1 MRKKSIAISLS
12 LFIIFIGSAF
22 LVHGS
27 AVATTSSNPVPN
39 QKLIQSGNVTGDIVA
54 LNYDDPNIIIGD
66 GVLAPIWD
74 AVNKFDVPAWSDG
87 QLTGYMKAIHDA
99 NYIYALIA
107 FAPNNHWAGI
117 EFDANTQNPMQDGH
131 DGWVFGNSTSADSKF
146 FGDVH
151 FLGETMPQADAQK
164 DVTFDKITNDPSGL
178 VIYEVQRALDTHD
191 TAGKDVV
198 FTDGAQISVRFA
210 SGLNAQTHKGLDK
223 VIYTLAVSA
232 ENLVVSSQTGTS
244 TSTTTT
250 PIAVIKAENFNNIL
264 IWGSFGFFFNIIL
277 INMLIIYHRRSS

>member
-1 MRKKSIAISLS
+1 
-12 LFIIFIGSAF
+12 
-22 LVHGS
+22 
-27 AVATTSSNPVPN
+27 
-39 QKLIQSGNVTGDIVA
+39 
-54 LNYDDPNIIIGD
+54 
-66 GVLAPIWD
+66 
-74 AVNKFDVPAWSDG
+74 
-87 QLTGYMKAIHDA
+87 
-99 NYIYALIA
+99 
-107 FAPNNHWAGI
+107 
-117 EFDANTQNPMQDGH
+117 
-131 DGWVFGNSTSADSKF
+131 
-146 FGDVH
+146 
-151 FLGETMPQADAQK
+151 MPQADAQK

-250 PIAVIKAENFNNIL
+250 PIAVIKAENLNNIL